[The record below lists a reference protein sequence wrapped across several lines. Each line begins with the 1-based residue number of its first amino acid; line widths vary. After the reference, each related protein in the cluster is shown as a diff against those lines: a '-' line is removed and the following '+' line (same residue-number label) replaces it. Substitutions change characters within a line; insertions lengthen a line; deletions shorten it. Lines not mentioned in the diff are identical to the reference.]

1 VATAPTRTIWIRAA
15 APRCKWLSHSAIR
28 RWHIIEDSLDVRA
41 AAASGVLIIATLIS
55 MLLMERLAGLSRQF
69 C

>member
-1 VATAPTRTIWIRAA
+1 
-15 APRCKWLSHSAIR
+15 
-28 RWHIIEDSLDVRA
+28 VRA

-69 C
+69 R